1 MAAMNKP
8 MRSSSLALIAP
19 MVFFGLGVLGF
30 GYYFAMPGMEGP
42 FKDNMVPELIGFCL
56 EGFFMVGLLSLLQSS
71 RERAHKR
78 ELWLSLRGSVR
89 GILSALDLALLPANA
104 APASTLTLE
113 QDPKVVRRFMREL
126 QSIHLELSG
135 MLALKREAIDAL
147 GLVRDMIPI
156 AAQLSARHMR
166 WWIAIVDSMRHL
178 SQAQTREALEQS
190 IYKLLENLEEF
201 DRV

>member
-1 MAAMNKP
+1 MTRL
-8 MRSSSLALIAP
+8 MRANQLALIAP
-19 MVFFGLGVLGF
+19 LVFFGLGVIGF
-30 GYYFAMPGMEGP
+30 GYYFAMPGREGP

-56 EGFFMVGLLSLLQSS
+56 EGFFMVGLLSLWQTS
-71 RERAHKR
+71 RERAYKR
-78 ELWLSLRGSVR
+78 ELWLSLRGSLR

-104 APASTLTLE
+104 EPASSLILE

-126 QSIHLELSG
+126 QNIHLELAG

-147 GLVRDMIPI
+147 GLIRDMVPI

-178 SQAQTREALEQS
+178 SQAQTRDDLEQS

-201 DRV
+201 DRVS